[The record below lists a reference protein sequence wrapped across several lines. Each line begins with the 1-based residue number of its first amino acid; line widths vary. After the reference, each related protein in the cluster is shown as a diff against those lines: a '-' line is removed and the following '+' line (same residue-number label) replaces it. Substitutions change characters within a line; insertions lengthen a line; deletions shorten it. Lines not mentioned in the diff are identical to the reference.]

1 MNRKRF
7 LAKAD
12 RLQAEIED
20 RRIANGESTDG
31 FEIASELYERLFGEP
46 VPTFEYDLP
55 SDTKFE
61 IILWSTY
68 DQRKFSDLTEE
79 EFLKLQYKCWFK
91 ELTPDEFAPC
101 GFSGDIVA
109 ALRDC
114 LSKGEAHPLSRE
126 LRELVEQGAVL

>member
-20 RRIANGESTDG
+20 RRIANGESTDW
-31 FEIASELYERLFGEP
+31 FEIESELYERLFGEP

-55 SDTKFE
+55 SDVKAKV
-61 IILWSTY
+61 ILENI
-68 DQRKFSDLTEE
+68 DNQRKFSDLTEQ
-79 EFLKLQYKCWFK
+79 EFLTLQYEHWFK
-91 ELTPDEFAPC
+91 EPTPDKFVPC

-114 LSKGEAHPLSRE
+114 LSKGKVHPLSGE
-126 LRELVEQGAVL
+126 LRELVEQGAIL